1 MKQICSWGYWSLVVS
16 AMILSPIVVILMLP
30 LAIGIGLDVFDA
42 FGKMPIVVALCAPVA
57 IGLLRHLSAGV
68 ALRRAAAYLWARAHI
83 ANIASLT
90 QAL

>member
-16 AMILSPIVVILMLP
+16 AIILSPIVVILTLP

-42 FGKMPIVVALCAPVA
+42 SGELPIVLALCIPIA
-57 IGLLRHLSAGV
+57 IGLLRHVSAGA
-68 ALRRAAAYLWARAHI
+68 ALRRAVAYLWARAHI
-83 ANIASLT
+83 ANVANLT

>member
-1 MKQICSWGYWSLVVS
+1 
-16 AMILSPIVVILMLP
+16 MILSPILVILLLP

-42 FGKMPIVVALCAPVA
+42 AGELPIVAALCAPVA
-57 IGLLRHLSAGV
+57 IAVLRHLSAGA